1 MIKLT
6 DTSSNGTILNGERMT
21 KQVPTVLNSTD
32 IVTLAQVSPPAAKG
46 AGRGKARVLSKQQ
59 QG

>member
-32 IVTLAQVSPPAAKG
+32 IVTLAQVSPPAF
-46 AGRGKARVLSKQQ
+46 
-59 QG
+59 